1 MSLKIYRRDGTWHYR
16 GTIGPA
22 GRRRRLRG
30 SLGTK
35 SKDIA
40 ARQVAEIEKR
50 YWDGHFDGPGAILTF
65 ERACVMYLAA
75 GKSERFMA
83 PVRKYLGHML
93 VKDIMPCTIQEMSIE
108 LFPNSGGAARNR
120 QGIGVAQ
127 AVINHAAESGLCS
140 PIKIGR
146 FEEDTKEKSP
156 VNMEWLTAFRAK
168 APPHVGAWALF
179 MFLTGARPSEAL
191 AIDRKQDL
199 DLQKATVL
207 IRETKVSKERTAH
220 LPPVLVAELANLEVI
235 EGRPLFGYRWY
246 DAALTE
252 WKHTIRRAKIE
263 RLTPHCCRHGF
274 ATELLRRGVDIHTVA
289 WLGGWAS
296 PAQVLKTY
304 GHARKQRDLTNVLA
318 DTNLTHPNLMIEILS
333 KKTGTY

>member
-1 MSLKIYRRDGTWHYR
+1 MPLKIYRRDGIWHFR

-75 GKSERFMA
+75 GKTGRFLD

-93 VKDIMPCTIQEMSIE
+93 VKDITPGTIQEMTMDLYSHC
-108 LFPNSGGAARNR
+108 GGAARNR
-120 QGIGVAQ
+120 QGIGITQ
-127 AVINHAAESGLCS
+127 AVINHAAKSGLCS
-140 PIKIGR
+140 PIKIER
-146 FEEDTKEKSP
+146 YEEDTKEKVP
-156 VNMEWLTAFRAK
+156 ATLEWVMAFRAS
-168 APPHVGAWALF
+168 APPHIGAMALF
-179 MFLTGARPSEAL
+179 MFLTGARPGEAL
-191 AIDRKQDL
+191 TVDRKRDL
-199 DLQKATVL
+199 NLQKATVL
-207 IRETKVSKERTAH
+207 IRESKVSKERMAH

-246 DAALTE
+246 DAALVE

-304 GHARKQRDLTNVLA
+304 GHALKRRDLTNVLT
-318 DTNLTHPNLMIEILS
+318 DTPVTQGLLQIEDKS
-333 KKTGTY
+333 KKSIAS